1 MALQPI
7 NGVEEVNIF
16 INNGEVIHIKQPKS
30 QYIASY
36 YGAQNLKCRISCA
49 CVGCIPWLV
58 TGAQYIDC
66 VMFLRFAS
74 AFIVLVFSVVG
85 CCLLC
90 VVANNSFVCYAVQGS
105 VPSNTF
111 VISGAAE
118 SKQLTELL
126 PGILNQLG
134 PESMDRLRKYAESLG
149 VTGAG
154 AGAAEEEDDDE
165 VPELVENFEEAA
177 AK

>member
-1 MALQPI
+1 VLTRSPPGCLFDVDDKKLSGVLKKMALQPI

-16 INNGEVIHIKQPKS
+16 VNTGEVIHIKQPKS
-30 QYIASY
+30 KYFFTHI
-36 YGAQNLKCRISCA
+36 ISLW
-49 CVGCIPWLV
+49 VFYL
-58 TGAQYIDC
+58 Y
-66 VMFLRFAS
+66 FAF
-74 AFIVLVFSVVG
+74 AV
-85 CCLLC
+85 
-90 VVANNSFVCYAVQGS
+90 AVQGS

-111 VISGAAE
+111 VISGTAE
-118 SKQLTELL
+118 SKQLTDLL

-149 VTGAG
+149 VSGM
-154 AGAAEEEDDDE
+154 GAAEEEEDDE